1 MYFLLLLPRLAHTAA
16 AAAEGSVTGAR
27 FTGSVA
33 AAAAAVHGT
42 QEHDMLLLLSLRQ
55 RQRRLSIF
63 YPTAIPGSG
72 RRYASTTLAINFMS
86 RLPL

>member
-16 AAAEGSVTGAR
+16 AAEEGSVTGAR
-27 FTGSVA
+27 FTGSV

-42 QEHDMLLLLSLRQ
+42 QEHDMLLLLSLKQ